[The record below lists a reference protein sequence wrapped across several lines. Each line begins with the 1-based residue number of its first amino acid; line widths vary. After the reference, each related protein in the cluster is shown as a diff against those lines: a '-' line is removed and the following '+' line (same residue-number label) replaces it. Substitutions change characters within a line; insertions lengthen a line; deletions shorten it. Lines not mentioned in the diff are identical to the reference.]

1 MFIKDWITFFE
12 PFWDCGSAR
21 FGEDGALGWDQVMAK
36 KKAENLPKDPKL
48 NSLIDEEENKI
59 VREKL
64 DKNLVWLKFELL
76 RQSYHWLPSRSDAED
91 IEDPERIVVSDDV
104 IQMLVRLRTI
114 DSKYLLVKQF
124 LSFLSVKTDKSLKSD
139 ESFGKTVDIKNFAI
153 VLPLLPKYCDQ
164 QKFINNIFQSSMKL
178 FSAENKLD
186 LILIWINYEKSKS
199 SDSLNVKNM
208 RKFIK
213 GFLRDETYRNCLEI
227 WSQFASFE
235 YCIDGNISEGRK
247 VFQTAISLMIKS
259 CDNLE
264 LFKFVRNYVE
274 LELGITSL
282 NEMSLDFSKPIKSDP
297 ISDQLSLNSLLS
309 VSCGQLVTNST
320 PTLVLKAINNMKQQI
335 MTTSDQLFCLVFI
348 YYLSQGMKY

>member
-1 MFIKDWITFFE
+1 
-12 PFWDCGSAR
+12 
-21 FGEDGALGWDQVMAK
+21 
-36 KKAENLPKDPKL
+36 
-48 NSLIDEEENKI
+48 
-59 VREKL
+59 
-64 DKNLVWLKFELL
+64 
-76 RQSYHWLPSRSDAED
+76 
-91 IEDPERIVVSDDV
+91 
-104 IQMLVRLRTI
+104 
-114 DSKYLLVKQF
+114 
-124 LSFLSVKTDKSLKSD
+124 
-139 ESFGKTVDIKNFAI
+139 
-153 VLPLLPKYCDQ
+153 
-164 QKFINNIFQSSMKL
+164 MKL